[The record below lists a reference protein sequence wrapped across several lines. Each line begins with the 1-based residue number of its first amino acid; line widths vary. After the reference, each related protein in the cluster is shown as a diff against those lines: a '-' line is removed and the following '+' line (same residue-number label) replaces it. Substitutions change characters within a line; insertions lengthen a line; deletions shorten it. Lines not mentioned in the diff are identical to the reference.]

1 MRRWRVVADVPLG
14 RLDKG
19 LSCACVGRWHGRR
32 CGR

>member
-1 MRRWRVVADVPLG
+1 VADVPLG

-19 LSCACVGRWHGRR
+19 LSCACVGHWQSRR